1 MMRFE
6 NKKVLITGGSRG
18 IGKAIATAFANE
30 GAHVGI
36 IYRSDTDSAKATLAS
51 LQGTGHHIFQCD
63 ISDPDS
69 VHHTVE
75 NAAELMGS
83 IDVLVNNAA
92 VHEHHPIDKASY
104 EEWQHE
110 WKVTIDT
117 NLIGAANMTYCVA
130 QHMIA
135 QQSGRIVFV
144 SSRGAY
150 RGEPEQPAY
159 GASKGATN
167 SFGQSMA
174 RALAPYNI
182 GVGLVAPGFVQTDM
196 VKHILE
202 GERGDGIRAQSPF
215 GRVAKPEEVAHAVLH
230 LADPLSLWS
239 SGTVIDVNGASY
251 FR

>member
-1 MMRFE
+1 MRFQGVR
-6 NKKVLITGGSRG
+6 VLITGGSRG
-18 IGKAIATAFANE
+18 IGKAIAEAFAQE
-30 GAHVGI
+30 GARVGI
-36 IYRSDTDSAKATLAS
+36 IFRSNEEAANTTLRGLS
-51 LQGTGHHIFQCD
+51 GEGHFKFRCD
-63 ISDPDS
+63 ISDPDA
-69 VHHTVE
+69 VKTAVDE
-75 NAAELMGS
+75 AVALLEG

-92 VHEHHPIDKASY
+92 VHEHHPIDKCSY

-110 WKVTIDT
+110 WRRTIDT
-117 NLIGAANMTYCVA
+117 NLIGAANMTYCAA

-135 QQSGRIVFV
+135 QRSGRILFV

-182 GVGLVAPGFVQTDM
+182 GVALVAPGFVQTDM
-196 VKHILE
+196 VKDLLE
-202 GERGDGIRAQSPF
+202 SKKGEEIRAQSPF
-215 GRVAKPEEVAHAVLH
+215 NRVAKPEEVAHAILH
-230 LADPLSLWS
+230 LADPKSLWS

>member
-1 MMRFE
+1 MRFKG
-6 NKKVLITGGSRG
+6 NRVLITGGSRG
-18 IGKAIATAFANE
+18 IGKAIATAFASE
-30 GAHVGI
+30 GAHVGMI
-36 IYRSDTDSAKATLAS
+36 FRSDIESAKATLAG
-51 LQGTGHHIFQCD
+51 LEGDGHHILQCD
-63 ISDPDS
+63 ISDPDD
-69 VHHTVE
+69 VYRTVE
-75 NAAELMGS
+75 EAVDKMGG

-104 EEWQHE
+104 AEWQHE
-110 WKVTIDT
+110 WKVTLDT
-117 NLIGAANMTYCVA
+117 NLLGAANMTYCVA
-130 QHMIA
+130 QHMMA
-135 QQSGRIVFV
+135 QRSGRIIFV

-174 RALAPYNI
+174 QALAPYNI
-182 GVGLVAPGFVQTDM
+182 GVALVAPGFVQTDM

-202 GERGDGIRAQSPF
+202 GERGDAIRAQSPF

>member
-1 MMRFE
+1 MRF
-6 NKKVLITGGSRG
+6 NDTCVLITGGSRG
-18 IGKAIATAFANE
+18 IGKAIAHAFASE
-30 GAHVGI
+30 GARVGI
-36 IYRSDTDSAKATLAS
+36 IFRSNKESAAKTLTELPGS
-51 LQGTGHHIFQCD
+51 GHHTFQCD
-63 ISDPDS
+63 ISDPAQ
-69 VHHTVE
+69 VHAAVE
-75 NAAELMGS
+75 EAMAKLGR

-104 EEWQHE
+104 AEWQQE
-110 WKVTIDT
+110 WKVTIET
-117 NLIGAANMTYCVA
+117 NLLGAANMTYCAA
-130 QHMIA
+130 QHMIE
-135 QQSGRIVFV
+135 QKSGRIIFV

-182 GVGLVAPGFVQTDM
+182 GVALVAPGFVETDM
-196 VKHILE
+196 VKDILE

-215 GRVAKPEEVAHAVLH
+215 GRVARPEEVAHAVLH